1 VRGPGVRFLV
11 IIFLRAVVLL
21 LLRFLFAMM
30 KLYIRRPQ
38 CGDVHPLIERPFGS
52 IRKPDSA
59 S

>member
-1 VRGPGVRFLV
+1 VRGARFLA

-38 CGDVHPLIERPFGS
+38 RGDLRPIIERPFGVGP
-52 IRKPDSA
+52 KA
-59 S
+59 